1 METVSVKNPKDEKI
15 VNKDDSVTNRDGNNT
30 IEKDI
35 KSDYENQP
43 AKEEKLTELS
53 DNDSPGI
60 LAVENASNKGQ
71 GPAGENL

>member
-15 VNKDDSVTNRDGNNT
+15 VNKDDSVTNRDGNST

-35 KSDYENQP
+35 RSGNENQP
-43 AKEEKLTELS
+43 VKEEKLTELS

-60 LAVENASNKGQ
+60 LADENASNKGQ